1 MIMYRYFFKRFF
13 DFIIAFNLF
22 ILTLPFLVIVFLC
35 LGIANKG
42 SVFFLQPRPGKNEK
56 IFRVIKFKTMTDET
70 DEHGNLLPD
79 ADRLTR
85 IGCFVRRTSLD
96 ELPQLIN
103 VLKGD
108 MSLIGPRPLLV
119 RYLPYY
125 RERERLRHSVRP
137 GITGW
142 AQVCGRNLLEWDR
155 RLEKDVWYVEH
166 LSFLLDLKIVL
177 LTIKKIVKKEDV
189 VVDAH
194 SVMKDLDEERKGY
207 GFAG

>member
-1 MIMYRYFFKRFF
+1 MYRYFFKRFF
-13 DFIIAFNLF
+13 DFIVAFILF
-22 ILTLPFLVIVFLC
+22 ILTLPFLVIIFLC
-35 LGIANKG
+35 LWIANKG
-42 SVFFLQPRPGKNEK
+42 AVFFLQPRPGKNERV
-56 IFRVIKFKTMTDET
+56 FRVIKFKTMTDET
-70 DEHGNLLPD
+70 DERGNLLPD
-79 ADRLTR
+79 AARLTR
-85 IGCFVRRTSLD
+85 IGCFVRKTSLD

-125 RERERLRHSVRP
+125 REREHLRHSVRP

-177 LTIKKIVKKEDV
+177 LTVKKIVKKEDI

-194 SVMKDLDEERKGY
+194 SVMKDLDEERKENGI
-207 GFAG
+207 AN